1 MSQPFL
7 GQVSMFGFDFA
18 PRNWAMCN
26 GQLMSIAQ
34 NSALFA
40 LLGTMYGGNG
50 IQTFGL
56 PNLQGRTPLHFGQG
70 PGLTNRTQG
79 EIAGEENHTLLT
91 QEVPSHTHALNA
103 SKDAG
108 SSFIPNNNFIANANL
123 PIAASGTPVAMI
135 AGSVSN
141 AGGSQP
147 HTNIQPYLVVNF
159 CIALSGIFPSRN

>member
-7 GQVSMFGFDFA
+7 GQVSMFGFNFP
-18 PRNWAMCN
+18 PRGWAMCN
-26 GQLMSIAQ
+26 GQLLAINQ
-34 NSALFA
+34 NQALFS
-40 LLGTMYGGNG
+40 LLGTQYGGNG
-50 IQTFGL
+50 VQTFGL
-56 PNLQGRTPLHFGQG
+56 PDLQGRTPLHFGQG
-70 PGLTNRTQG
+70 SGLTNRIQG
-79 EIAGEENHTLLT
+79 ERAGEESHTLLT

-159 CIALSGIFPSRN
+159 CIALTGIFPSRN